1 MVWNRLRVNRRR
13 ENRIVKCWRVMS
25 MMSKQEM
32 IETVML
38 VYYARSFQMSESKQ
52 KRGIGDRND

>member
-38 VYYARSFQMSESKQ
+38 VYYARSFQMSDCKQ
-52 KRGIGDRND
+52 ERGIGDRND